1 MNISVLG
8 CGRWGSC
15 IAWYLD
21 KIGHNVLSCG
31 LADAPEFIQLKG
43 PYVWLPKQV
52 IISSSVD
59 GEHYDTL
66 ATVDNDIS
74 PDIETLQFKEF
85 GWEGNAKARYIR
97 YKALSNGIAGGW
109 LFTDEIRIK

>member
-31 LADAPEFIQLKG
+31 LADAPEFIQLK
-43 PYVWLPKQV
+43 
-52 IISSSVD
+52 
-59 GEHYDTL
+59 EHTK
-66 ATVDNDIS
+66 TTIS
-74 PDIETLQFKEF
+74 PFQSQLRFLRILNMRLKEP
-85 GWEGNAKARYIR
+85 R
-97 YKALSNGIAGGW
+97 L
-109 LFTDEIRIK
+109 L